1 MDSSVSHHSE
11 QPAQRTSAITL
22 SPARWLRKAS
32 KAASTSANGRRSHR
46 SAGSSGGA
54 NRRAA
59 STRSSTANSRGWC
72 AMAASE
78 NLSSSRPSGAR
89 KRTGTPLIGRTNMN
103 ENSPCLHFGGFI
115 ERQVVFPA
123 FVFELDVFDGDG
135 VAAGIQIDQALELAY
150 PAAMDDVAVHR
161 LPGFIQQLDANL
173 AAQVLER
180 TRRRAPIEHLRG
192 IGPFL
197 E

>member
-11 QPAQRTSAITL
+11 QPVQRTSAITR
-22 SPARWLRKAS
+22 SPVRWLRKAS
-32 KAASTSANGRRSHR
+32 NAASTSANGRRSHR

-59 STRSSTANSRGWC
+59 STRSSTANSSGWC
-72 AMAASE
+72 PMAASE
-78 NLSSSRPSGAR
+78 NRSSSRTSGAR

-103 ENSPCLHFGGFI
+103 EKLPHLHFGWVT
-115 ERQVVFPA
+115 ERQVLFPP

-135 VAAGIQIDQALELAY
+135 VAAGIQIGQALELAY

-173 AAQVLER
+173 AAHWLER
-180 TRRRAPIEHLRG
+180 SRRRAL
-192 IGPFL
+192 
-197 E
+197 